1 MADSTSDRPVPTPP
15 PPPPYPPAPQAAH
28 WQPGPSAPRQRG
40 RGLLITV
47 AVACSVVAGLL
58 AGGGATWWVLKS
70 KDDGNAM
77 AHVEIL
83 GGKSVVKEDP
93 SDLGGCDD
101 TDEFTYNDCDPAT
114 ETYEFAYKITNDG
127 DDPANYSV
135 VVNAFDKDG
144 EFVAQTYIGAT
155 HVEPGKTDSDEGEFN
170 EYSTLEDGRDL
181 SDIASVKTG
190 HVERVALA
198 N

>member
-15 PPPPYPPAPQAAH
+15 PPPYPPAPPAAH
-28 WQPGPSAPRQRG
+28 WQPHSSPPRRRG
-40 RGLLITV
+40 GGLLITV
-47 AVACSVVAGLL
+47 AVISAVVAGLL

-70 KDDGNAM
+70 KDAGQAM
-77 AHVEIL
+77 EHVEVL

-101 TDEFTYNDCDPAT
+101 TDDFTYNDCDPAT
-114 ETYEFAYKITNDG
+114 ETYEFEYKITNEG

-144 EFVAQTYIGAT
+144 DFVAQTYIGAT
-155 HVEPGKTDSDEGEFN
+155 HVAPGKTDSDSGEFN
-170 EYSTLEDGRDL
+170 EYSTLEDGHEL
-181 SDIASVKTG
+181 SDIASVKAA
-190 HVERVALA
+190 HVERIALA